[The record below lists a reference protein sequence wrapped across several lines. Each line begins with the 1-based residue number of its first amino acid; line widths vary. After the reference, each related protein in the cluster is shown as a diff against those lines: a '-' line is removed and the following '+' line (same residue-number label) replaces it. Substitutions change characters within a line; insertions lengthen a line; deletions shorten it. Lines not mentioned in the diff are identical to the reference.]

1 MQKKSRKLS
10 LSKTNYLIDFS
21 VFIAFLFIMDPR
33 ATGIANHE
41 WLSVAFTLVIIIH
54 LLLHWTW
61 IVAVSK
67 RFLRKL
73 VVQAR
78 LNFIL
83 NIFFFIFMTVAIFT
97 GIMISEVALPLFGIH
112 FEKNFTWRFLHN
124 LSADITLIILG
135 LHIALHWKWI
145 VLMTKRYFPKYLSL
159 TNSSN
164 KKTQLKE
171 NQA

>member
-1 MQKKSRKLS
+1 MPKKSRKLS
-10 LSKTNYLIDFS
+10 SSKVNYLIDFA
-21 VFIAFLFIMDPR
+21 VFIAFLFVMDPR
-33 ATGIANHE
+33 ATGIAIHE
-41 WLSVAFTLVIIIH
+41 WLSVAFTLVIIVH
-54 LLLHWTW
+54 LLLHWAW

-112 FEKNFTWRFLHN
+112 FEKNFTWRFLRRCSRKMIN
-124 LSADITLIILG
+124 RPEATMT
-135 LHIALHWKWI
+135 AVPAQ
-145 VLMTKRYFPKYLSL
+145 VLAPGRCPQKI
-159 TNSSN
+159 
-164 KKTQLKE
+164 
-171 NQA
+171 

>member
-1 MQKKSRKLS
+1 MPKKSRKFS
-10 LSKTNYLIDFS
+10 SSKLNYLIDLT

-33 ATGIANHE
+33 ATGIAIHE

-54 LLLHWTW
+54 LLLHWAW
-61 IVAVSK
+61 IIAVSK

-73 VVQAR
+73 VAQAR
-78 LNFIL
+78 LNFVL

-112 FEKNFTWRFLHN
+112 FEKNFTWRFFHN

-135 LHIALHWKWI
+135 LHVALHWKWI
-145 VLMTKRYFPKYLSL
+145 VLMTKRYSQSFLSI
-159 TNSSN
+159 TNASSRE
-164 KKTQLKE
+164 TQLKE

>member
-1 MQKKSRKLS
+1 MPKKSRKLS
-10 LSKTNYLIDFS
+10 SSKVNYLIDFA
-21 VFIAFLFIMDPR
+21 VFIAFLFVMDPR
-33 ATGIANHE
+33 ATGIAIHE
-41 WLSVAFTLVIIIH
+41 WLSVAFTLVIIVH
-54 LLLHWTW
+54 LLLHWAW

-83 NIFFFIFMTVAIFT
+83 NIFFFIFMTVVIFT
-97 GIMISEVALPLFGIH
+97 GIMVSEIALPLFGIH
-112 FEKNFTWRFLHN
+112 FEKNFTWHFLHN

-135 LHIALHWKWI
+135 LHIALHWKWV
-145 VLMTKRYFPKYLSL
+145 VLMTKRYFPKLLSL
-159 TNSSN
+159 TNSSSR
-164 KKTQLKE
+164 KTQLKE